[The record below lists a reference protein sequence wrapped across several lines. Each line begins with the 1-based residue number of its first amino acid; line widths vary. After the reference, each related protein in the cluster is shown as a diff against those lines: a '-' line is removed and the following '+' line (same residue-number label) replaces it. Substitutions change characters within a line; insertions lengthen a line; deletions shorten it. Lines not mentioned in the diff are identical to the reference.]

1 MLLVT
6 VGREEKS
13 LRDSID
19 GRFCGGVETSAE
31 PPGVLRVGWMEGE
44 RKEVSMWEW
53 EWLKSSK
60 ETGSRRGRL

>member
-19 GRFCGGVETSAE
+19 EEVCGGVETSAE
-31 PPGVLRVGWMEGE
+31 PPRVLRVEWMEGE
-44 RKEVSMWEW
+44 RKEVSMQEW
-53 EWLKSSK
+53 EWLRSNK
-60 ETGSRRGRL
+60 ETALRRGRL